1 MNSKVLVATWSGEEK
16 PERGGVTQ
24 PGVNLRSRDHDV
36 GEVREERWHLDD
48 KEERE
53 VSGLLGGESSMKLL
67 PACSLLYADTEWPKV
82 PTGQLWDSE

>member
-1 MNSKVLVATWSGEEK
+1 MLVATWSGEEN

-24 PGVNLRSRDHDV
+24 PGVNLRSRDQDV

>member
-1 MNSKVLVATWSGEEK
+1 MATWSGEEK

-24 PGVNLRSRDHDV
+24 PGVNLRSRDQDV
-36 GEVREERWHLDD
+36 RDVREVREVAWHLDD

-53 VSGLLGGESSMKLL
+53 VSGLGGESSMKLL

-82 PTGQLWDSE
+82 PTGHSE

>member
-1 MNSKVLVATWSGEEK
+1 M
-16 PERGGVTQ
+16 R
-24 PGVNLRSRDHDV
+24 
-36 GEVREERWHLDD
+36 ERWHLDD